1 MGVYNAEIFNN
12 IGLCCFYAQQFDMA
26 LSCLERAL
34 SLASDDNMAD
44 VWYNISH
51 VAVVRQKIC
60 SCYYTEDLFSFVL
73 LMVKHFPEFL
83 QVFLGTV
90 ASSINVSVILPC
102 QFHF

>member
-26 LSCLERAL
+26 LSCFERAL

-60 SCYYTEDLFSFVL
+60 SCYYAEDLFSFVL

-83 QVFLGTV
+83 QVFLGTGK
-90 ASSINVSVILPC
+90 
-102 QFHF
+102 FH

>member
-26 LSCLERAL
+26 LSCFERAL

-51 VAVVRQKIC
+51 VAVVRQRNVVVVTQKIC
-60 SCYYTEDLFSFVL
+60 LVL
-73 LMVKHFPEFL
+73 LCL
-83 QVFLGTV
+83 W
-90 ASSINVSVILPC
+90 
-102 QFHF
+102 